1 MLPRKRFSFLSIKVG
16 MLFSKL
22 PLTPNQWTLISV
34 LPAIVSAYFII
45 NENFLLGA
53 LLFGTASFLDLV
65 DGSVARVTGRVTKKG
80 AYLDTIID
88 RYIEGLIVFGLL
100 FVSLPIPN
108 STLWIVL
115 YLFGSMMTTYAK
127 AAAKEKNLTE
137 EELRGGLTER
147 AERLVLLFLG
157 LLLANLSKAYLS
169 YIVIILAVLSNATA
183 LQRIYIA
190 LRKKQDL

>member
-34 LPAIVSAYFII
+34 LPALVSAYFII

-88 RYIEGLIVFGLL
+88 RYIEGLIIFGLL

-115 YLFGSMMTTYAK
+115 YLFGAMMTTYAK

-157 LLLANLSKAYLS
+157 LLLANLSKAYLA

-190 LRKKQDL
+190 LKKK

>member
-1 MLPRKRFSFLSIKVG
+1 

-157 LLLANLSKAYLS
+157 LLLANLSKAYLA